1 MISMETA
8 RFNESVSL
16 FNRLPVFTY
25 MDQEYFV
32 DFRLKELRAIDDPF
46 KRFPFCFISDPE
58 LKAQLR
64 AIRAEF
70 SHPTYKAE
78 LDD

>member
-1 MISMETA
+1 MITMATA
-8 RFNESVSL
+8 RFNEAVRL

-32 DFRLKELRAIDDPF
+32 DFRLKEMRTIDDPF

-64 AIRAEF
+64 ALRAEF
-70 SHPTYKAE
+70 STTEYIAE
-78 LDD
+78 LDG